1 MATQANS
8 RLSVEQYM
16 ELLAS
21 SDVRYEYWDGEAV
34 AMAGASLRHNLITMN
49 IGGQLWQQL
58 RGKDCTVA
66 HSDPLVK
73 EESLQR
79 YLFPDVVIHCK
90 QGRLERSPVDTVL
103 DPIVVFEVLSPS
115 TERIDRTKKF
125 ESYSRIESL
134 KELVLVGQDRQI
146 VEHFWRES
154 AKEAWRVKH
163 LFEDTHEL
171 VLESVGCKVGMAEIY
186 EGVEW

>member
-1 MATQANS
+1 
-8 RLSVEQYM
+8 
-16 ELLAS
+16 
-21 SDVRYEYWDGEAV
+21 
-34 AMAGASLRHNLITMN
+34 
-49 IGGQLWQQL
+49 
-58 RGKDCTVA
+58 
-66 HSDPLVK
+66 
-73 EESLQR
+73 
-79 YLFPDVVIHCK
+79 
-90 QGRLERSPVDTVL
+90 
-103 DPIVVFEVLSPS
+103 VLSPS
-115 TERIDRTKKF
+115 TEKIDRTKKF

-154 AKEAWRVKH
+154 AKEAWRVEH